1 LARRI
6 PLNFGKSEDL
16 KCLEGIE
23 NFEIPTADG
32 LTEVCFAA
40 KVSTQSFFIPWRV
53 YVDDYVFAIDG
64 SESGYYNTNESTINS
79 LQSIEKLPTPLP
91 KYQIQGFELIW
102 GNAAWILVA
111 YFIVAYIIEIIKDQ
125 REEVNQEETTPQEK
139 AK

>member
-1 LARRI
+1 MARRI

-40 KVSTQSFFIPWRV
+40 KVATQSFFIPWRV
-53 YVDDYVFAIDG
+53 YVGDYVFAING
-64 SESGYYNTNESTINS
+64 SESGYYNTNESAINS
-79 LQSIEKLPTPLP
+79 LQSTEKLPTPLP
-91 KYQIQGFELIW
+91 TYQIQGFELIW

-111 YFIVAYIIEIIKDQ
+111 YFIVAYIIETIKDQ
-125 REEVNQEETTPQEK
+125 KKEANKEETTPQEETE
-139 AK
+139 